1 MNLRFT
7 DRVAIFEVARVYHP
21 GEDQLPDEPRLTGIL
36 LSGPDRSPWWGD
48 GSPGPFEFFHLKGIV
63 ETLAGRMGIEK
74 VEFEPVDRPPYQKGR
89 AAAVTVNGSFFGHF
103 GELEPTLKGLFDLP
117 EGRVVLGEFAL
128 EPLLSGKGT
137 HVHRR
142 FSRFP
147 VLTQDLALECP
158 EDVTSSRLEDVLR
171 RAAGPLLVDLRLFD
185 LYRGDQ
191 VGEGRRS
198 LAYTLVFQAPD
209 RSLTEKEISRVR
221 DRIVRSLKK
230 ELAVDLRS

>member
-1 MNLRFT
+1 
-7 DRVAIFEVARVYHP
+7 VAIFEVARVYLP
-21 GEDQLPDEPRLTGIL
+21 GEGHLPEEPRLLVIL
-36 LSGPDRSPWWGD
+36 LSGPGRFPWWGD
-48 GSPGPFEFFHLKGIV
+48 ESPGPFEFFHLKGIV
-63 ETLAGRMGIEK
+63 ETITGRMGLEK

-89 AAAVTVNGSFFGHF
+89 AASVTVNGTFFGYF
-103 GELEPTLKGLFDLP
+103 GELEPTLKDLFDLP
-117 EGRVVLGEFAL
+117 ERRVVLGEFEL
-128 EPLLSGKGT
+128 EPLLSGKST

-147 VLTQDLALECP
+147 ALTQDLALECP
-158 EDVTSSRLEDVLR
+158 EDVSSSRLEEVLR
-171 RAAGPLLVDLRLFD
+171 QAAGPLLTDLRLFD

-191 VGEGRRS
+191 VGEGRKS
-198 LAYTLVFQAPD
+198 LAYTLVFQADD